1 MWAHWHKAAIIVTAV
16 LIAGA
21 LAKLGHDWC
30 GIGVMSSLCLV
41 GGVIE
46 RLTSRRQAS
55 LSNA

>member
-1 MWAHWHKAAIIVTAV
+1 
-16 LIAGA
+16 

-30 GIGVMSSLCLV
+30 GIGVMSNLCLL